1 MPEFTAEFPV
11 EVYWEDTDAGGI
23 VYHSNYLKF
32 MERAR
37 SNLLKELKVAQA
49 NSLTDPDGVL
59 FVAVSV
65 AIRYR
70 RAAKLE
76 DHLTVRTRIKTL
88 RRASIVFEQN
98 VYRGSELITEGE
110 VRVGAVSRPHDGAG
124 CNAGVALRKNPRAAR
139 PCRLNSSSFIPTKL
153 SIMNTTADLSI
164 LTLIANASLVV
175 KAVLAILIVLSLA
188 SWTVIFQKF
197 FVVRRAMR
205 QTDDFESRFWSGT
218 ELTKLL
224 DTANRSRDTSGMEE
238 RIFAAGMNE
247 FMKQRQTAGAAD
259 TVNSV
264 SRAMRAVF
272 TREMDRLE
280 NGLPMLASI
289 GSTSPYIGLF
299 GTVWGI
305 MNAFTGL
312 SSLENASLAVV
323 APGIAEAL
331 VATAIGLFAA
341 IPAVAAY
348 NYYNNRVGRLSNRV
362 DGFSEEFLNILER
375 QSR

>member
-110 VRVGAVSRPHDGAG
+110 VRVGAVSRRTMAQAAMPES
-124 CNAGVALRKNPRAAR
+124 LYEKIRA
-139 PCRLNSSSFIPTKL
+139 
-153 SIMNTTADLSI
+153 
-164 LTLIANASLVV
+164 
-175 KAVLAILIVLSLA
+175 
-188 SWTVIFQKF
+188 
-197 FVVRRAMR
+197 
-205 QTDDFESRFWSGT
+205 
-218 ELTKLL
+218 LL
-224 DTANRSRDTSGMEE
+224 DL
-238 RIFAAGMNE
+238 
-247 FMKQRQTAGAAD
+247 AD
-259 TVNSV
+259 
-264 SRAMRAVF
+264 
-272 TREMDRLE
+272 
-280 NGLPMLASI
+280 
-289 GSTSPYIGLF
+289 
-299 GTVWGI
+299 
-305 MNAFTGL
+305 
-312 SSLENASLAVV
+312 
-323 APGIAEAL
+323 
-331 VATAIGLFAA
+331 
-341 IPAVAAY
+341 
-348 NYYNNRVGRLSNRV
+348 
-362 DGFSEEFLNILER
+362 
-375 QSR
+375 

>member
-1 MPEFTAEFPV
+1 M
-11 EVYWEDTDAGGI
+11 
-23 VYHSNYLKF
+23 
-32 MERAR
+32 
-37 SNLLKELKVAQA
+37 
-49 NSLTDPDGVL
+49 
-59 FVAVSV
+59 

-110 VRVGAVSRPHDGAG
+110 VRVGAVSRRTMAP
-124 CNAGVALRKNPRAAR
+124 AAMPESLYEKSAR
-139 PCRLNSSSFIPTKL
+139 CSTLPTKFQFIHSDKAFHYEHHCRSFDPHAHRQRESGREGRSRYSDRAFACQL
-153 SIMNTTADLSI
+153 DGHLPEI
-164 LTLIANASLVV
+164 L
-175 KAVLAILIVLSLA
+175 
-188 SWTVIFQKF
+188 
-197 FVVRRAMR
+197 RRAPR
-205 QTDDFESRFWSGT
+205 HASNRRFRVAFLSGT

-299 GTVWGI
+299 GTVWGHHERFHG
-305 MNAFTGL
+305 A
-312 SSLENASLAVV
+312 LE
-323 APGIAEAL
+323 P
-331 VATAIGLFAA
+331 
-341 IPAVAAY
+341 
-348 NYYNNRVGRLSNRV
+348 
-362 DGFSEEFLNILER
+362 
-375 QSR
+375 